1 MNLLEVKNLTICYEN
16 GIPAAKDVNLSL
28 QEGEILSIVGES
40 GSGKTTVI
48 RGILG
53 LLSGTGKIT
62 DGNIFFAGT
71 DLTKLSGRQMQ
82 KLRGT
87 DIAMIFQDAGLA
99 MDPIKTIGKQFV
111 EYIRTHKNISSAE
124 AADLAKDWLLRMKLN
139 DPQRVMDSYPFE
151 LSGGM
156 KQRAAIAMAMAQN
169 PKLLLADEPTSALDV
184 TVQAQVVYELQ
195 KLTEEYST
203 AIVMVTHN
211 MGVASYLSDNIA
223 VMKMGEVVEYG
234 PRDKVILNPEN
245 DYTKMLLES
254 VPKMEKASEE
264 LRAEIPG
271 EHILLSVSHVE
282 KVFAAHHKK
291 QKDVIAVNG
300 VDFDLYKGE
309 CLGIVGESGCGKSTL
324 ARMIIGSYPSTKGEI
339 LLQGRSFAAM
349 TRKEQKESRRDV
361 QMVFQN
367 PISSFSPRMTIG
379 EYLYEPL
386 RNYEK
391 MSRKQARG
399 RIEKYMK
406 DVGLPAEF
414 MDRRPHELS
423 GGQLQRVVI
432 ARAALLEP
440 KLIVCDEATSA
451 LDVSIQNQVAD
462 MLVRLQEQWHLS
474 YLFIGHD
481 LALVRQVS
489 HRIIVMYRGEVME
502 IMKSRN
508 LAEEAAHPYTQV
520 LLEAIFDV
528 YEDRGKRREMLER
541 NTSESREEVPGCKFA
556 PRCRYAT
563 GYCKQVDPVLKKIT
577 EDHYAA
583 CHRLETLIESRR
595 FKIPSKT
602 APKTGF
608 K

>member
-16 GIPAAKDVNLSL
+16 GIPAAKDVTLSL
-28 QEGEILSIVGES
+28 QEGKILSIVGES

-53 LLSGTGKIT
+53 LLAGNGIIT
-62 DGNIFFAGT
+62 DGEILFSGQ
-71 DLTKLSGRQMQ
+71 DLRKLSRKQMKQ
-82 KLRGT
+82 LRGG

-99 MDPIKTIGKQFV
+99 MDPIKTVGKQFI
-111 EYIRTHKNISSAE
+111 EYIRTHKNLSSAA

-139 DPQRVMDSYPFE
+139 DPQRVMESYPFE

-156 KQRAAIAMAMAQN
+156 KQRAAIAMAMSQN

-195 KLTEEYST
+195 KLTEEYGT
-203 AIVMVTHN
+203 AIIMVTHN
-211 MGVASYLSDNIA
+211 MGVASYLSDDIA
-223 VMKMGEVVEYG
+223 VMKRGEVVEYG
-234 PRDKVILNPEN
+234 SRDKVILTPESE
-245 DYTKMLLES
+245 YTKMLLEA
-254 VPKMEKASEE
+254 VPKMQKAPEE
-264 LRAEIPG
+264 LRKDITG
-271 EHILLSVSHVE
+271 EYKLLSVSNVE

-300 VDFDLYKGE
+300 IDFDLHKGE

-324 ARMIIGSYPSTKGEI
+324 ARMIIGSYPPTKGEI
-339 LLQGRSFAAM
+339 LLQGKSFAAM
-349 TRKEQKESRRDV
+349 TRKERKNSRRNI

-379 EYLYEPL
+379 DYLYEPL

-391 MSRKQARG
+391 MSRKQASG

-406 DVGLPAEF
+406 GVGLPMEF
-414 MDRRPHELS
+414 LSRRPHELS

-440 KLIVCDEATSA
+440 ELIVCDEATSA

-462 MLVRLQEQWHLS
+462 MLVKLQEQWHLS

-481 LALVRQVS
+481 LALVRQMS
-489 HRIIVMYRGEVME
+489 HRIVVMYRGEVME
-502 IMKSRN
+502 VMKSRN
-508 LAEEAAHPYTQV
+508 LTEEAAHPYTRV

-528 YEDRGKRREMLER
+528 YEDREKRRELLER
-541 NTSESREEVPGCKFA
+541 NTNESREDLPGCKFA

-563 GYCKQVDPVLKKIT
+563 EYCKTADPVLRKIK

-583 CHRLETLIESRR
+583 CHRLEEINN
-595 FKIPSKT
+595 
-602 APKTGF
+602 
-608 K
+608 